1 MRQELEKKINQA
13 IRLLK
18 SIPTDKGDIELSYS
32 GGKDSD
38 VILRLAQMAGVKVR
52 VIYKSTSIDPPGT
65 IPHAIKNG
73 AEVIRPKK
81 TFFQLVEEKGM
92 PSRFVRFCCEVLKE
106 YKICDIAIQ
115 GIRRSESRARND
127 RYKEP
132 QVCRT
137 YKNKNDRVS
146 VFLPILEW
154 TDEDVDEFIR
164 EQGIKCAPV
173 YYDDEGNFHVERR
186 LGCMCCPLASRKKR
200 LEEFHKHPRM
210 VRLYIKAHDKWMS
223 RKTDRQT
230 DRQTEP
236 PLHSSNGKFLN
247 AVDHFCA
254 ILYFDTYAKFCEKTY
269 SMFGKY
275 DWRAHLER
283 EFGIRLD
290 DIYYTY
296 ESQPPVVVTTKKKKR
311 N

>member
-223 RKTDRQT
+223 RKTDRQS
-230 DRQTEP
+230 RRFIH
-236 PLHSSNGKFLN
+236 LMANSSMPWIIFAPFSISTLMPSSARRHIRCLANTIGALIWSESS
-247 AVDHFCA
+247 ASV
-254 ILYFDTYAKFCEKTY
+254 
-269 SMFGKY
+269 SMIY
-275 DWRAHLER
+275 TTPTRASR
-283 EFGIRLD
+283 P
-290 DIYYTY
+290 
-296 ESQPPVVVTTKKKKR
+296 S
-311 N
+311 